1 MEYFKNQ
8 KILLDL
14 TEKVIELGYLK
25 IMVEIMNY
33 PNHSGGKVLFPLFRG
48 KMKFISGSL

>member
-14 TEKVIELGYLK
+14 IEKVTELGYLK

-33 PNHSGGKVLFPLFRG
+33 PNHSGGESPFYPF
-48 KMKFISGSL
+48 